1 WLLERAAAAFRASQM
16 PGGDH
21 YQVLLTV
28 LLSAFAA
35 EALVNR
41 LLEPVL
47 SADEW
52 AKVEESEGT
61 PEKWALLYKYFKKE
75 ADPIAL
81 GRLKG
86 LFKLRNDL
94 VHLKHTDSLIL
105 KEQQVPFGWA
115 MNPSAEP
122 PGGIQDVVQDPKLRE
137 RLESSRA
144 TEYYGCVH

>member
-1 WLLERAAAAFRASQM
+1 MAKKPGRNEPCLCGSGKKFKHCHEGMENLGLTGVETVGPFTVDYSTVKARAILSSSEDQRLHGWLLERAAAAFRASQM

-61 PEKWALLYKYFKKE
+61 PEK
-75 ADPIAL
+75 
-81 GRLKG
+81 
-86 LFKLRNDL
+86 
-94 VHLKHTDSLIL
+94 
-105 KEQQVPFGWA
+105 
-115 MNPSAEP
+115 
-122 PGGIQDVVQDPKLRE
+122 
-137 RLESSRA
+137 
-144 TEYYGCVH
+144 